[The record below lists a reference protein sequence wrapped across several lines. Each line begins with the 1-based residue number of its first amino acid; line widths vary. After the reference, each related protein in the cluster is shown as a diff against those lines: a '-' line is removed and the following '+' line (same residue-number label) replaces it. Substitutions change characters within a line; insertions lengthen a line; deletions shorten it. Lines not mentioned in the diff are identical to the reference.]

1 VDVIGFSNKTRVGN
15 EPVLL
20 FAGPAASRIFLYA
33 RVVSRVQTAETQTM
47 GGVCH
52 RFLGACGGGGC
63 KHVVVMFCKRFS
75 FQTPAAS
82 QDKTDDV
89 NVSCDRINL
98 KTSAT
103 DVAHDYTKR
112 KHVMRLCSSA
122 DAGCTELLLQT
133 DDASSMVRWLK
144 ALQEQALDVQPPPSS
159 LSAEEVSP
167 SVHATA
173 FETAS
178 ET

>member
-1 VDVIGFSNKTRVGN
+1 MSGDFFVFCCCCV
-15 EPVLL
+15 
-20 FAGPAASRIFLYA
+20 RI
-33 RVVSRVQTAETQTM
+33 RN
-47 GGVCH
+47 
-52 RFLGACGGGGC
+52 GA
-63 KHVVVMFCKRFS
+63 VNFS

-89 NVSCDRINL
+89 NMSCDRINL
-98 KTSAT
+98 KTSTT

-112 KHVMRLCSSA
+112 KHVMRLCSSVAA

-144 ALQEQALDVQPPPSS
+144 ALQEQALDVQPSS

-167 SVHATA
+167 HAPHDS
-173 FETAS
+173 FRDS
-178 ET
+178 KRN